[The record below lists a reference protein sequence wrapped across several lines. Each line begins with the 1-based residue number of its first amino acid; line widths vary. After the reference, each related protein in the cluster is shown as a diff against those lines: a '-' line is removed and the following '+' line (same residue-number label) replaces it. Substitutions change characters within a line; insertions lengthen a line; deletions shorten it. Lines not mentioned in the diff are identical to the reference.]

1 MRRVAGIFA
10 ALLLML
16 TAVVALPVGLPT
28 KDIVAG
34 PAQLPDGSV
43 LVAENRLLTSRIYTL
58 GEGDQVVQVYQES
71 RWRQRE
77 ESWIVRLTTEG
88 DKIYFLRVLGD
99 GTMWELCQMADGA
112 PTVMASGVFDD
123 QVTVT
128 GLTTKEGTFWIT
140 ALGENNG
147 IFVYE
152 FTEKEGLKLKLL
164 HPAWWLVGTVSAE
177 FDGTQ
182 IRASTRFGD
191 HCFVTPTGQQTY
203 TDEAAETPSPTPVL
217 EGVSVQLLECKNLE
231 LAGALC
237 LWLVLTVSGLIT
249 WIICRWSKRL
259 ATSMTALACEILLL
273 VLGCAVC
280 FQFYAILHAAGLVA
294 AWETL
299 PTSATAAA
307 ASWLVFMLALRIA
320 AGRMTRLAPQLMAQM
335 DQILQG
341 LVKAREVTPG
351 RDELHRLDHAMQDM
365 CLGLSIRDYE
375 LRSTVRS
382 YQRFVPQEMT
392 DLLRR
397 ANVAEVDLGDSRR
410 ISGYV
415 GVFSVE
421 NRVQARNTL
430 EDGAFVDFI
439 NHSFGL
445 FQDCIQENR
454 GLPLSGQL
462 RLEAMDAMFRD
473 PGDGVRAGLDFLG
486 QSRDTPVDG
495 VPTPDPFLL
504 FHKTSFLYGIAG
516 KEDRLFPY
524 LSSGELEFLGSFA
537 EKFHEAGVRAVAT
550 EDYWEDLKDSGFS
563 GRYIGFISDEERGM
577 AYKIYEILDAYPKL
591 ERDLRI
597 CYETRFQ
604 EAINLFYQNDFYLAR
619 NLFSALLRACPQDG
633 ITRWYL
639 FACEYFF
646 HQEKGQA
653 DYRLFGLEEP
663 AVQPQYS

>member
-1 MRRVAGIFA
+1 MKKVAG
-10 ALLLML
+10 LLCVLLVML
-16 TAVVALPVGLPT
+16 SAVVVLPVGLPA
-28 KDIVAG
+28 KDVVAG

-43 LVAENRLLTSRIYTL
+43 LVAENRLLVSRIYTL
-58 GEGDQVVQVYQES
+58 GEENQVSGVYQEN
-71 RWRQRE
+71 RWRHRE
-77 ESWIVRLTTEG
+77 ESWIVRVTTEG
-88 DKIYFLRVLGD
+88 SQAYFLRVLGD
-99 GTMWELCQMADGA
+99 GTMWELCRLSNGRAETLYEG
-112 PTVMASGVFDD
+112 TFDD
-123 QVTVT
+123 PVTVT

-152 FTEKEGLKLKLL
+152 LTEKDGLKLKLL

-177 FDGTQ
+177 FDGSR
-182 IRASTRFGD
+182 IRATTRFGD
-191 HCFVTPTGQQTY
+191 HCFVSPTGQQTY
-203 TDEAAETPSPTPVL
+203 TDEAAELPSPLPVV
-217 EGVSVQLLECKNLE
+217 EGLSGSLLACKRLE
-231 LAGALC
+231 LTGALAV
-237 LWLVLTVSGLIT
+237 WLVLAVSGLIT
-249 WIICRWSKRL
+249 WAICRRSERL
-259 ATSMTALACEILLL
+259 ATRMTALACEILLL

-280 FQFYAILHAAGLVA
+280 FQFYAILGAAGLVS

-299 PTSATAAA
+299 PVAGTAAA
-307 ASWLVFMLALRIA
+307 AAWLLFLAALRLA
-320 AGRMTRLAPQLMAQM
+320 AGRMTKLAPRLLAQM
-335 DQILQG
+335 DQIVQG
-341 LVKAREVTPG
+341 VVKTREVEPG

-392 DLLRR
+392 DLLQR

-410 ISGYV
+410 ISAYV

-421 NRVQARNTL
+421 NRTQARNTL

-445 FQDCIQENR
+445 FQDCVQANH

-462 RLEAMDAMFRD
+462 RLEAMDAMFQN

-495 VPTPDPFLL
+495 VPTPAPFLL

-516 KEDRLFPY
+516 KEERLFPY

-537 EKFHEAGVRAVAT
+537 KNFYEAGVCAVAT
-550 EDYWEDLKDSGFS
+550 EEYWQQLQDSGFT
-563 GRYIGFISDEERGM
+563 GRYIGFVSDEERGL
-577 AYKIYEILDAYPKL
+577 AYKLYEVLDAYPKL
-591 ERDLRI
+591 ERELRI
-597 CYETRFQ
+597 CYDSRFQ
-604 EAINLFYQNDFYLAR
+604 EAVNLFYHNDFYLAR

-633 ITRWYL
+633 VARWYL

-646 HQEKGQA
+646 HQESGQA